1 MKAINIEWDVTDNDM
16 TQEEMEEML
25 EILPSEME
33 IPNDLEEDEI
43 VDYISDVGEFC
54 VFGFDIID

>member
-1 MKAINIEWDVTDNDM
+1 MKAINIEWDVTNNDM

-43 VDYISDVGEFC
+43 VDYISDVGKFF
-54 VFGFDIID
+54 VFDFDIID